1 MADPQFGYRG
11 QAAAADGSQDFGA
24 ISFLVTQMLNR
35 LNTCT
40 LVRVI
45 AVTNN
50 GGVSP
55 VGFVD
60 VQPLVNQLDGNGN
73 AVPHGQLFQ
82 LPYFRLQGGTDAVIL
97 DPKVGD
103 IGMAAFANRDLSA
116 VKASKQQ
123 ANPGSWRTHDMA
135 DGLYF
140 GGMLNGAPVQYVQ
153 FTEGGIN
160 VVSPAKVEVRA
171 PNVAVTASGAA
182 TVDCL
187 TSTVTASGSASVT
200 APSISLGAAGQSLKA
215 FVTSAFQALFNSHT
229 HHENGVGSETNTP
242 TQQMNASHM
251 TTTVRGG

>member
-1 MADPQFGYRG
+1 MANPEFGYQGLARASEG
-11 QAAAADGSQDFGA
+11 AGAYGA
-24 ISFLVTQMLNR
+24 ITFLVTQMLNR

-103 IGMAAFANRDLSA
+103 IGIAVFASRDISA
-116 VKASKQQ
+116 VKASKAQ
-123 ANPGSWRTHDMA
+123 ANPGSWRSHDMA
-135 DGLYF
+135 DGLYV
-140 GGMLNGAPVQYVQ
+140 GGLLNGTPVQYVQ
-153 FTEGGIN
+153 FTAGGIN
-160 VVSPAKVEVRA
+160 VVSPAKVTVQA
-171 PNVAVTASGAA
+171 PN
-182 TVDCL
+182 
-187 TSTVTASGSASVT
+187 
-200 APSISLGAAGQSLKA
+200 I
-215 FVTSAFQALFNSHT
+215 
-229 HHENGVGSETNTP
+229 E
-242 TQQMNASHM
+242 MNAS
-251 TTTVRGG
+251 TQCALNSPVIVLNGTVQQGAGSYGGTSTWQGNMNTLGTLRNNGKDVGSTHTHSGVQSGPANTGGPN

>member
-1 MADPQFGYRG
+1 MANPEFGYQGLAR
-11 QAAAADGSQDFGA
+11 ASEGA
-24 ISFLVTQMLNR
+24 GAYGAVTFLVTQMLNR

-140 GGMLNGAPVQYVQ
+140 GGLLNGAPVQYVQ

-160 VVSPAKVEVRA
+160 VVSPSKVTVVA
-171 PNVAVTASGAA
+171 PNVEVNASEQCALNSPQIVLNGTVQQGAGSYGG
-182 TVDCL
+182 
-187 TSTVTASGSASVT
+187 TSTWQGNMETLGTLRNNGKDVGST
-200 APSISLGAAGQSLKA
+200 
-215 FVTSAFQALFNSHT
+215 HT
-229 HHENGVGSETNTP
+229 HPGVQTGPSNTGTP
-242 TQQMNASHM
+242 NP
-251 TTTVRGG
+251 